1 MPIYEYRCQDCR
13 KRTTVLLLSIKQAAP
28 TVCQHCGGTNLERL
42 LSKFASP
49 KSEEARLDALADP
62 GRLGGLDEN
71 DPAAMARFMKTMGK
85 ELGED
90 IGDEVDAAMEEGSI
104 EKGGESTSFDG

>member
-13 KRTTVLLLSIKQAAP
+13 KRTTVLLLSIRQPAP
-28 TVCQHCGGTNLERL
+28 TACQHCGGTNLERL

-62 GRLGGLDEN
+62 SRLGELDEN
-71 DPAAMARFMKTMGK
+71 DPASMARFMKTMGK

-90 IGDEVDAAMEEGSI
+90 IGDEVDAAMEEGSL
-104 EKGGESTSFDG
+104 EKGEESTSFDG